1 MPNSNAFGLY
11 IVYMRY
17 YLLLLLPVLWLAACN
32 ETPKATQAN
41 KASAT
46 VNDSSNTKN
55 PEIITADKLIIPG
68 KSIGQT
74 AINENTANVFKR
86 LGRPDGGDAAMGKS
100 VSIWYANH
108 DTTGYQTMIYSSRQ
122 MGTENEDSKV
132 KQIRVT
138 SPWFMTTDSIHTG
151 STLQQIKQ
159 HYQVKKATYCNRE
172 SQQYITYGTP
182 QGIAFETDPQE
193 KCVAVIVYEADNK
206 AQSEFSNPFASN
218 LFIAYR

>member
-17 YLLLLLPVLWLAACN
+17 YLLLLLPLLWLAACN

-46 VNDSSNTKN
+46 VNDSSNTRK
-55 PEIITADKLIIPG
+55 PEIITADKLITPG

-74 AINENTANVFKR
+74 AIDENTANVFKR

-138 SPWFMTTDSIHTG
+138 SPWFKTADSIHAG

-159 HYQVKKATYCNRE
+159 HYQVKKATYCNKGN
-172 SQQYITYGTP
+172 QQYIIYGTP
-182 QGIAFETDPQE
+182 QGIAFEIDPQE
-193 KCVAVIVYEADNK
+193 KCVAIIVYNTDDK
-206 AQSEFSNPFASN
+206 KQGQLFDPFCQ
-218 LFIAYR
+218 